1 MNGTIKR
8 LVQDRGFGFIVAENG
23 AEYFFHREQLR
34 GGLDFDT
41 VSQGERVTFDT
52 QEGPKGPR
60 AINVQRA

>member
-1 MNGTIKR
+1 MTGTIKR
-8 LVQDRGFGFIVAENG
+8 LVQDRGFGFIVGENG